1 MTNHPITLPPTLIHK
16 WARLF
21 ITHPDAEVFS
31 TVVQWG
37 ADQELE
43 ACCEWL
49 QVRINEGWNP
59 CHLEDLRTARR
70 PKQPSLKD
78 NCVCYELS
86 PAMKAYIAKHGGVP
100 GPDDDVKWEIFCDT
114 YNWLLGE
121 GAEK

>member
-43 ACCEWL
+43 ACCEWFKEFYKDESWM
-49 QVRINEGWNP
+49 NY
-59 CHLEDLRTARR
+59 DLKQFRAARR
-70 PKQPSLKD
+70 PNQSKLKEQALAALKD
-78 NCVCYELS
+78 MNLS
-86 PAMKAYIAKHGGVP
+86 L
-100 GPDDDVKWEIFCDT
+100 DDGHNASIIRQALEALPND
-114 YNWLLGE
+114 
-121 GAEK
+121 